1 MTTERFD
8 VVIVG
13 AGPAGS
19 AAALT
24 LAKEGVRVAVLERGE
39 TPGAKNVFGGVVYKW
54 PLNELFPNFAEVAPI
69 ERRIVDTRLVILN
82 RDSSFT
88 LSYREQAFAE
98 NSDAGFTALRTK
110 FDPWLAQ
117 KAEEAG
123 AVLITGM
130 PVTDVIQE
138 DGRVVGLRA
147 GEGKENEVYANAV
160 IAADG
165 VMSTVLSKAGIR
177 GTPSPEQVALGIKE
191 MIELPPDT
199 IESRF
204 NLKKGQGARLEF
216 IGNVVSGKSGGGFVY
231 TNGNTLSVGVAIL
244 LSELMELKQKPY
256 ELLDAFKGHPS
267 VAPLIEGG
275 KPKEYQAHLI
285 PEGGYPSIPPLVEK
299 GVLAVGDAAMLCL
312 YPEGTNMAMASGML
326 AGRALA
332 RAKKANDFSA
342 KMLEHYK
349 VLMDQSYILEEHR
362 RKSNFNRVMREG
374 SRFFEEYPEL
384 LSAIAREVLVVDGVA
399 KKLKHEKARK
409 MIREKVGYLRLAR
422 DLYSDIWSVLPW

>member
-1 MTTERFD
+1 VTAERFD

-24 LAKEGVRVAVLERGE
+24 LAKEGVSVAVLERGE

-54 PLNELFPNFAEVAPI
+54 PLSELFPNFAEVAPI
-69 ERRIVDTRLVILN
+69 ERRIVDTRLIILN
-82 RDSSFT
+82 RNSSLT
-88 LSYREQAFAE
+88 LSYKEQAFAE
-98 NSDAGFTALRTK
+98 SSEAGFTALRTK
-110 FDPWLAQ
+110 FDSWLAQ

-123 AVLITGM
+123 AVVITGM

-138 DGRVVGLRA
+138 NGRVVGLKT
-147 GEGKENEVYANAV
+147 GEGRENEVYASAV
-160 IAADG
+160 VAADG
-165 VMSTVLSKAGIR
+165 VMSTVLSKSGIR
-177 GTPSPEQVALGIKE
+177 GTPPPEQVALGIKE
-191 MIELPPDT
+191 MIELPADM
-199 IESRF
+199 IEARF

-216 IGNVVSGKSGGGFVY
+216 IGNVVNGKSGGGFVY
-231 TNGNTLSVGVAIL
+231 TNGNTLSVGIAIL

-256 ELLDAFKGHPS
+256 ELLDAFKAHPS

-285 PEGGYPSIPPLVEK
+285 PEGGYPSIPRLVDK

-312 YPEGTNMAMASGML
+312 YPEGTNMALASGIL

-332 RAKKANDFSA
+332 RAKKADDFSSN
-342 KMLEHYK
+342 MLEHYRL
-349 VLMDQSYILEEHR
+349 LMEQSYVLEEHR
-362 RKSNFNRVMREG
+362 RKSNFNRIMREG
-374 SRFFEEYPEL
+374 GRFFEDYPEL
-384 LSAIAREVLVVDGVA
+384 LSAIARELLVVDGVT
-399 KKLKHEKARK
+399 KRLKHEKARK

-422 DLYSDIWSVLPW
+422 DLYSDIWQVLPW